1 MPSGLWHFALS
12 VGVCSLPDNN
22 NNNNIFSFNYS
33 THAFIV
39 LCHPFGTF
47 FVRVCDVTALFFCV
61 YRCGFC
67 RLPNMAAMSIGR
79 IIIGAFWIIR
89 MPSMVFDVIL

>member
-1 MPSGLWHFALS
+1 MFLT
-12 VGVCSLPDNN
+12 
-22 NNNNIFSFNYS
+22 IFPFNS
-33 THAFIV
+33 PPTRLLV

-47 FVRVCDVTALFFCV
+47 FVHVCNVAALFFRV
-61 YRCGFC
+61 YRYGFIGDQ
-67 RLPNMAAMSIGR
+67 NMAAASIRR